1 MAMFQGHSLTCH
13 RGGRTVF
20 AGLGF
25 ALERGEALLL
35 RGSNGSGKSSLL
47 RVLAL
52 LTPWRAGSLEWDG
65 ETVGEDRDA
74 YRARLRFL
82 GHADAL
88 KPALTV
94 RENLDF
100 TARLA
105 DPGLADADIDRAL
118 EAVGLDELAGL
129 SARLLSAGQRRRLAL
144 ARLAASPGELWL
156 LDEPGTGLDTASLD
170 RLHGLIAD
178 HRGRGGIVIASTH
191 GDLDPPE
198 ARLLDLDAQARENR
212 P

>member
-1 MAMFQGHSLTCH
+1 MAMFQGHSLACH

-52 LTPWRAGSLEWDG
+52 LTPLRTGSLEWAGGRVD
-65 ETVGEDRDA
+65 EDRDA
-74 YRARLRFL
+74 HRSRLRFL

-100 TARLA
+100 AARLA
-105 DPGLADADIDRAL
+105 DPDIADSGIDRAL
-118 EAVGLDELAGL
+118 ELVGLDGLAAL
-129 SARLLSAGQRRRLAL
+129 PARLLSAGQRRRLAL
-144 ARLAASPGELWL
+144 ARLAASAGELWL
-156 LDEPGTGLDTASLD
+156 LDEPGTGLDAASLR
-170 RLHGLIAD
+170 RLHELIAD
-178 HRGRGGIVIASTH
+178 HRRAGGIVIASTH
-191 GDLDPPE
+191 GDLAPPG
-198 ARLLDLDAQARENR
+198 ARTLDLDALAEVAES
-212 P
+212 

>member
-1 MAMFQGHSLTCH
+1 MVMFQGHSLACH

-20 AGLGF
+20 SGLGF

-52 LTPWRAGSLEWDG
+52 LTPLRAGSLEWAGGRVDD
-65 ETVGEDRDA
+65 DRDA
-74 YRARLRFL
+74 HRGRLRFL

-88 KPALTV
+88 KPAMTV
-94 RENLDF
+94 RENLEF

-105 DPGLADADIDRAL
+105 DPDVAETGIDRAL
-118 EAVGLDELAGL
+118 ELVGLHELAGL
-129 SARLLSAGQRRRLAL
+129 PARLLSAGQRRRLAL

-156 LDEPGTGLDTASLD
+156 LDEPGTGLDAASLR
-170 RLHGLIAD
+170 RLHEMVAD
-178 HRGRGGIVIASTH
+178 HRRAGGIVIASTH
-191 GDLDPPE
+191 GDLAPPD
-198 ARLLDLDAQARENR
+198 ARTLDLDSPTEETS